1 MIKIKSVLVLLTMS
15 FITLAFSGCTVVT
28 STSQTASNNTG
39 GIFVSNDKGDTWKSK
54 SSIPTVSGTAK
65 SFAGL
70 DVLSLAID
78 PSDSKA
84 IYFGS
89 AGSGLLFSYNG
100 SETWQVASGLGNN
113 SIKAIA
119 IDPVDKCNI
128 YLAIANKVMQSSD
141 CNRTWAQIYVDD
153 PTVSVDSIA
162 IDHYNSSV
170 IYISVSRGDLIKSE
184 DKGDGWQTIFR
195 SKDKIRKIAID
206 PNDSRK
212 LYLATE
218 KKGAFFT
225 RDGGQNWSDLNK
237 ILSENKLG
245 QDVRDISLV
254 KSEQDTV
261 LIATTYGILRS
272 KNGGDT
278 WDNIELIPPENKAS
292 INAMAVN
299 LNNSQE
305 IYYVTNTTFY
315 RSIDGGTSWKPLKLP
330 TDRAGAKLLVDPQNA
345 NVIYLAVKTITK

>member
-1 MIKIKSVLVLLTMS
+1 MFKTKPVLLS
-15 FITLAFSGCTVVT
+15 LLFLVPFLASGCTVIT
-28 STSQTASNNTG
+28 STSQTTANNTG

-70 DVLSLAID
+70 DVYSLAVD

-89 AGSGLLFSYNG
+89 VGSGLLFTYNG
-100 SETWQVASGLGNN
+100 GETWQMASGLGNA

-119 IDPVDKCNI
+119 VDPLDKCNI
-128 YLAIANKVMQSSD
+128 YLAVANKVMRSID
-141 CNRTWAQIYVDD
+141 CSRSWAQVYVDD
-153 PTVSVDSIA
+153 PTITVDSIA

-184 DKGDGWQTIFR
+184 DKGEGWQTIYR
-195 SKDKIRKIAID
+195 AKDKIRKIAID
-206 PNDSRK
+206 PNDSRII
-212 LYLATE
+212 YLATE
-218 KKGAFFT
+218 KKGAFYT
-225 RDGGQNWSDLNK
+225 RDGGETWADFNKVLNEK
-237 ILSENKLG
+237 KLSL
-245 QDVRDISLV
+245 DVRDITFV
-254 KSEQDTV
+254 KSEQGTV
-261 LIATTYGILRS
+261 FLATNYGILRS
-272 KNGGDT
+272 KNGGET

-299 LNNSQE
+299 PNNSQE

-315 RSIDGGTSWKPLKLP
+315 RSTDGGTSWKPLKLP

-345 NVIYLAVKTITK
+345 NLIYLAVKTIAKK